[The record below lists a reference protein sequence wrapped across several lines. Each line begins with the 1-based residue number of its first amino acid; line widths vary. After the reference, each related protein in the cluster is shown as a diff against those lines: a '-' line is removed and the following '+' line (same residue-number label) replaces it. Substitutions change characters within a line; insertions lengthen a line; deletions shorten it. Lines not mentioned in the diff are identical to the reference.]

1 MRSRLVLF
9 LFLAFAAAAPSR
21 AYAQGYAAPF
31 LSYDVGGDAG
41 TCPSL
46 ISDCE
51 EKKSGY
57 GVALG
62 FLMGHLIGFEEDIGF
77 APDFYGKST
86 TFGSNSVLTLMS
98 NVVVSLPVPIV
109 RPYVSGGG
117 GVMRS
122 HVGFGFTTVGAAADA
137 NNTSIAYD
145 IGGGVMV
152 SIIPHLGLRADVRN
166 MHSLQDV
173 KIAGVTLPSTKLNF
187 SRVSLG
193 LLVH

>member
-1 MRSRLVLF
+1 MRSRLILC
-9 LFLAFAAAAPSR
+9 LFLAVIAVAPSP

-46 ISDCE
+46 VNDCS

-62 FLMGHLIGFEEDIGF
+62 FLMGHLLGFEEDIGF

-86 TFGSNSVLTLMS
+86 TFGTNSVLTMMS
-98 NVVVSLPVPIV
+98 NVVVSIPVPIL
-109 RPYVSGGG
+109 RPYVSAGG

-122 HVGFGFTTVGAAADA
+122 HVGFGFTANGTTDA

-152 SIIPHLGLRADVRN
+152 SLIPHIGLRADVRN
-166 MHSLQDV
+166 MRSIEDV
-173 KIAGVTLPSTKLNF
+173 KISGITLPSAKLNF

-193 LLVH
+193 IMLH